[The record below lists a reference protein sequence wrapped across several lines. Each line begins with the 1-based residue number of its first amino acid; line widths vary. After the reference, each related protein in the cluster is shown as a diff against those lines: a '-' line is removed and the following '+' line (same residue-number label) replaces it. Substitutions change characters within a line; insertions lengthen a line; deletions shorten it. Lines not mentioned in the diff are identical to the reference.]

1 MEFHKPKVV
10 FCENVKNLVN
20 HDRGK
25 TFKIIKKTLNDL
37 GYRVFYKVI
46 NSKDFSV
53 PQNRERIY
61 IVAFRE
67 DISPNKFIFP
77 EKIDDTKV
85 IADIMEEKET
95 SPKYYLSDVYLESL
109 RKHKQ
114 RHQAKGNGFGYE
126 IRDVNSIAGAIVC
139 GGMGRERNLIIDKR
153 LTDFIPVTHIKG
165 KINREYIR
173 KMTPREWARLQGF
186 PDDFKLVVAD
196 THLYKQFGNSVT
208 VSVIK
213 AIADNIKKQLEG
225 VIIENVAKDKEYDEI
240 CNAKGSAFQIE
251 KTEKFMKGISCYKLS
266 APARDKSDITM
277 KIVDVNTGYSPTVG
291 FSIKSELG
299 SSPTLLNAGK
309 TTNFIYKIIHNNPL
323 LVKET
328 NEIYKVTKG
337 KKHTDVRGIIKR
349 IIEENGQL
357 EYIGMQNQTFS
368 DNLVLIDS
376 SMDNIIAETI
386 LYFYRDGI
394 SNCIDMVKKLEVE
407 NPMNYGNV
415 NAYRYKFKKFLTAV
429 ALGMKPATI
438 WDGIDEANGGYII
451 VTKQGDIL
459 AYHIYNRNYFE
470 EYLLNNTKYETAST
484 SRHDFGEVYSEDGED
499 FIKLNLQIRF
509 R

>member
-1 MEFHKPKVV
+1 MISGNKGEWSEIYVLFKLLADGKIYAADS
-10 FCENVKNLVN
+10 ELNKL
-20 HDRGK
+20 HDIY
-25 TFKIIKKTLNDL
+25 FPIIKIIRKEMSGELKEYTTGKLID
-37 GYRVFYKVI
+37 
-46 NSKDFSV
+46 
-53 PQNRERIY
+53 IY
-61 IVAFRE
+61 I
-67 DISPNKFIFP
+67 NGK
-77 EKIDDTKV
+77 KIKSVDRN
-85 IADIMEEKET
+85 EFEKE
-95 SPKYYLSDVYLESL
+95 SE
-109 RKHKQ
+109 
-114 RHQAKGNGFGYE
+114 
-126 IRDVNSIAGAIVC
+126 
-139 GGMGRERNLIIDKR
+139 
-153 LTDFIPVTHIKG
+153 
-165 KINREYIR
+165 
-173 KMTPREWARLQGF
+173 
-186 PDDFKLVVAD
+186 
-196 THLYKQFGNSVT
+196 
-208 VSVIK
+208 
-213 AIADNIKKQLEG
+213 QLF
-225 VIIENVAKDKEYDEI
+225 DEI

-251 KTEKFMKGISCYKLS
+251 KTENFMKGISCYKLS
-266 APARDKSDITM
+266 APARYKSDITM

-328 NEIYKVTKG
+328 NEIYKVSKG
-337 KKHTDVRGIIKR
+337 KKHTDVRGRIKR

-438 WDGIDEANGGYII
+438 WDGIDEASGGYII
-451 VTKQGDIL
+451 VTKQGDVL

-470 EYLLNNTKYETAST
+470 EYLLKNTKYETAST
-484 SRHDFGEVYSEDGED
+484 SRHKFGEVYIEDGED

>member
-1 MEFHKPKVV
+1 MISGNKGEWSEIYVLFK
-10 FCENVKNLVN
+10 LLA
-20 HDRGK
+20 DGK
-25 TFKIIKKTLNDL
+25 IYAADSELNKLHEIYFPIIKII
-37 GYRVFYKVI
+37 
-46 NSKDFSV
+46 
-53 PQNRERIY
+53 REEISGELKEYTTGKLIDIY
-61 IVAFRE
+61 I
-67 DISPNKFIFP
+67 NGK
-77 EKIDDTKV
+77 KIKSVDRN
-85 IADIMEEKET
+85 EFEKE
-95 SPKYYLSDVYLESL
+95 SE
-109 RKHKQ
+109 
-114 RHQAKGNGFGYE
+114 
-126 IRDVNSIAGAIVC
+126 
-139 GGMGRERNLIIDKR
+139 
-153 LTDFIPVTHIKG
+153 
-165 KINREYIR
+165 
-173 KMTPREWARLQGF
+173 
-186 PDDFKLVVAD
+186 
-196 THLYKQFGNSVT
+196 
-208 VSVIK
+208 
-213 AIADNIKKQLEG
+213 QLL
-225 VIIENVAKDKEYDEI
+225 DEI
-240 CNAKGSAFQIE
+240 CNANGSAFQIE
-251 KTEKFMKGISCYKLS
+251 KTENFMKGISCYKLS
-266 APARDKSDITM
+266 APARNKSDITM

-337 KKHTDVRGIIKR
+337 KKHTDVRGRIKR

-451 VTKQGDIL
+451 VTKQGDVL

-470 EYLLNNTKYETAST
+470 EYLLKNTKYETAST
-484 SRHDFGEVYSEDGED
+484 SRHDFGKVYSEDGED

-509 R
+509 K

>member
-1 MEFHKPKVV
+1 MISGNKGEWSEIYVLFKLLADGKIYAADS
-10 FCENVKNLVN
+10 ELNKL
-20 HDRGK
+20 HDIY
-25 TFKIIKKTLNDL
+25 FPIIKII
-37 GYRVFYKVI
+37 
-46 NSKDFSV
+46 
-53 PQNRERIY
+53 REEISGELKEYTTGKLIDIY
-61 IVAFRE
+61 I
-67 DISPNKFIFP
+67 NCK
-77 EKIDDTKV
+77 KIKSVDRN
-85 IADIMEEKET
+85 EFEKE
-95 SPKYYLSDVYLESL
+95 SE
-109 RKHKQ
+109 
-114 RHQAKGNGFGYE
+114 
-126 IRDVNSIAGAIVC
+126 
-139 GGMGRERNLIIDKR
+139 
-153 LTDFIPVTHIKG
+153 
-165 KINREYIR
+165 
-173 KMTPREWARLQGF
+173 
-186 PDDFKLVVAD
+186 
-196 THLYKQFGNSVT
+196 
-208 VSVIK
+208 
-213 AIADNIKKQLEG
+213 QLL
-225 VIIENVAKDKEYDEI
+225 DEI
-240 CNAKGSAFQIE
+240 CNSKGSAFQIE
-251 KTEKFMKGISCYKLS
+251 KTENFMKGISCYKLS

-323 LVKET
+323 LLKET
-328 NEIYKVTKG
+328 NEIYKVSKG
-337 KKHTDVRGIIKR
+337 KKHTDIRGRIKR

-415 NAYRYKFKKFLTAV
+415 NAYKYKFKKFLTAV

-438 WDGIDEANGGYII
+438 WDGIDEATGGYII
-451 VTKQGDIL
+451 VTQKGDVL

-484 SRHDFGEVYSEDGED
+484 SRHEFGEVYSEDGED

-509 R
+509 I

>member
-1 MEFHKPKVV
+1 MISGNKGEWSEIYVLFKLLADGKIYAADS
-10 FCENVKNLVN
+10 ELNKL
-20 HDRGK
+20 HDIY
-25 TFKIIKKTLNDL
+25 FPIIKII
-37 GYRVFYKVI
+37 
-46 NSKDFSV
+46 
-53 PQNRERIY
+53 REEISGELKEYTTGKLIDIY
-61 IVAFRE
+61 IN
-67 DISPNKFIFP
+67 DK
-77 EKIDDTKV
+77 KIKYLDRN
-85 IADIMEEKET
+85 EFEKE
-95 SPKYYLSDVYLESL
+95 SE
-109 RKHKQ
+109 
-114 RHQAKGNGFGYE
+114 
-126 IRDVNSIAGAIVC
+126 
-139 GGMGRERNLIIDKR
+139 
-153 LTDFIPVTHIKG
+153 
-165 KINREYIR
+165 
-173 KMTPREWARLQGF
+173 
-186 PDDFKLVVAD
+186 
-196 THLYKQFGNSVT
+196 HLF
-208 VSVIK
+208 
-213 AIADNIKKQLEG
+213 
-225 VIIENVAKDKEYDEI
+225 DEI

-251 KTEKFMKGISCYKLS
+251 KTENFMKAISCYKLS

-277 KIVDVNTGYSPTVG
+277 KIVDINTGYSPIVG

-328 NEIYKVTKG
+328 NEIYKVSKG
-337 KKHTDVRGIIKR
+337 KKHTDLRGRIKK
-349 IIEENGQL
+349 IIEDNGQL

-386 LYFYRDGI
+386 LYFYREGI
-394 SNCIDMVKKLEVE
+394 SNCIDMVKKLELE
-407 NPMNYGNV
+407 NPMKYGNV

-451 VTKQGDIL
+451 VTKQGDVL

-470 EYLLNNTKYETAST
+470 EYLLNNTRYETAST

-509 R
+509 K

>member
-1 MEFHKPKVV
+1 MISGNKGEWSEIYVLFK
-10 FCENVKNLVN
+10 LLA
-20 HDRGK
+20 DGK
-25 TFKIIKKTLNDL
+25 IYAADSELNKLNDIYFPIIKII
-37 GYRVFYKVI
+37 
-46 NSKDFSV
+46 
-53 PQNRERIY
+53 REEISGELKEYTTGKLIDIY
-61 IVAFRE
+61 I
-67 DISPNKFIFP
+67 NGK
-77 EKIDDTKV
+77 KIKSVDRN
-85 IADIMEEKET
+85 EFEKE
-95 SPKYYLSDVYLESL
+95 S
-109 RKHKQ
+109 
-114 RHQAKGNGFGYE
+114 
-126 IRDVNSIAGAIVC
+126 
-139 GGMGRERNLIIDKR
+139 ERL
-153 LTDFIPVTHIKG
+153 L
-165 KINREYIR
+165 
-173 KMTPREWARLQGF
+173 
-186 PDDFKLVVAD
+186 
-196 THLYKQFGNSVT
+196 
-208 VSVIK
+208 
-213 AIADNIKKQLEG
+213 
-225 VIIENVAKDKEYDEI
+225 DEI

-266 APARDKSDITM
+266 APAREKSDITM

-309 TTNFIYKIIHNNPL
+309 TTNFIYKIVHNNPL

-328 NEIYKVTKG
+328 NEIYKVSKG
-337 KKHTDVRGIIKR
+337 KKHTDVRGRIKR

-357 EYIGMQNQTFS
+357 EYVDMQNQTFS

-386 LYFYRDGI
+386 LYFYRDNI
-394 SNCIDMVKKLEVE
+394 SNCVDMVKKLEFE

-438 WDGIDEANGGYII
+438 WDGIDEASGGYII
-451 VTKQGDIL
+451 VTEEGDVL

-484 SRHDFGEVYSEDGED
+484 SRHDFGKVYSDSGKD

>member
-1 MEFHKPKVV
+1 MISGNKGEWSEIYVLFK
-10 FCENVKNLVN
+10 LLA
-20 HDRGK
+20 DGK
-25 TFKIIKKTLNDL
+25 IYAADSELNKLNDIYFTIIKII
-37 GYRVFYKVI
+37 
-46 NSKDFSV
+46 
-53 PQNRERIY
+53 REEISGELKEYTTGKLIDIY
-61 IVAFRE
+61 I
-67 DISPNKFIFP
+67 NGK
-77 EKIDDTKV
+77 KIKSVDRN
-85 IADIMEEKET
+85 EFEKE
-95 SPKYYLSDVYLESL
+95 S
-109 RKHKQ
+109 
-114 RHQAKGNGFGYE
+114 
-126 IRDVNSIAGAIVC
+126 
-139 GGMGRERNLIIDKR
+139 ERL
-153 LTDFIPVTHIKG
+153 L
-165 KINREYIR
+165 
-173 KMTPREWARLQGF
+173 
-186 PDDFKLVVAD
+186 
-196 THLYKQFGNSVT
+196 
-208 VSVIK
+208 
-213 AIADNIKKQLEG
+213 
-225 VIIENVAKDKEYDEI
+225 DEI

-337 KKHTDVRGIIKR
+337 KKHTDVRGRIKR

-407 NPMNYGNV
+407 NLMNYGNV

>member
-1 MEFHKPKVV
+1 VISGNKGEWSEIYVLFK
-10 FCENVKNLVN
+10 LLA
-20 HDRGK
+20 DGK
-25 TFKIIKKTLNDL
+25 IYAADSELNKLNDIYFTIIKII
-37 GYRVFYKVI
+37 
-46 NSKDFSV
+46 
-53 PQNRERIY
+53 REEISGELKEYTTGKLIDIY
-61 IVAFRE
+61 I
-67 DISPNKFIFP
+67 NGK
-77 EKIDDTKV
+77 KIKSVDRN
-85 IADIMEEKET
+85 EFEKE
-95 SPKYYLSDVYLESL
+95 S
-109 RKHKQ
+109 
-114 RHQAKGNGFGYE
+114 
-126 IRDVNSIAGAIVC
+126 
-139 GGMGRERNLIIDKR
+139 ERL
-153 LTDFIPVTHIKG
+153 L
-165 KINREYIR
+165 
-173 KMTPREWARLQGF
+173 
-186 PDDFKLVVAD
+186 
-196 THLYKQFGNSVT
+196 
-208 VSVIK
+208 
-213 AIADNIKKQLEG
+213 
-225 VIIENVAKDKEYDEI
+225 DEI

-337 KKHTDVRGIIKR
+337 KKHTDVRGRIKR

-407 NPMNYGNV
+407 NLMNYGNV

>member
-1 MEFHKPKVV
+1 MISGNKGEWSEIYVLFKLLADGKIYAADS
-10 FCENVKNLVN
+10 ELNKL
-20 HDRGK
+20 HDIY
-25 TFKIIKKTLNDL
+25 FPIIKIIREEISGELKEYKTGKLIDIYVNDKKI
-37 GYRVFYKVI
+37 K
-46 NSKDFSV
+46 SV
-53 PQNRERIY
+53 DRSE
-61 IVAFRE
+61 F
-67 DISPNKFIFP
+67 
-77 EKIDDTKV
+77 
-85 IADIMEEKET
+85 EKE
-95 SPKYYLSDVYLESL
+95 SEKLLE
-109 RKHKQ
+109 
-114 RHQAKGNGFGYE
+114 
-126 IRDVNSIAGAIVC
+126 
-139 GGMGRERNLIIDKR
+139 
-153 LTDFIPVTHIKG
+153 
-165 KINREYIR
+165 
-173 KMTPREWARLQGF
+173 
-186 PDDFKLVVAD
+186 
-196 THLYKQFGNSVT
+196 
-208 VSVIK
+208 
-213 AIADNIKKQLEG
+213 
-225 VIIENVAKDKEYDEI
+225 EI
-240 CNAKGSAFQIE
+240 CNAKGSAFEIE
-251 KTEKFMKGISCYKLS
+251 KTEDFMKGISCYKLS
-266 APARDKSDITM
+266 APSRNKSDITM
-277 KIVDVNTGYSPTVG
+277 KIVDINTGYSPTVG

-309 TTNFIYKIIHNNPL
+309 TTNIIYKIIHNNPL

-328 NEIYKVTKG
+328 NKIYKVSKG
-337 KKHTDVRGIIKR
+337 KKRTDVRGRIKR

-438 WDGIDEANGGYII
+438 WDGIDEASGGYII
-451 VTKQGDIL
+451 VTKQGDVL

-470 EYLLNNTKYETAST
+470 EYLLKNTKYETAST
-484 SRHDFGEVYSEDGED
+484 SRHKFGEVYSEGGED

>member
-1 MEFHKPKVV
+1 MISGNKGEWSEIYVLFKLLADGKIYAADS
-10 FCENVKNLVN
+10 ELNKL
-20 HDRGK
+20 HDIY
-25 TFKIIKKTLNDL
+25 FPIIKIIREEISGELKEYTTGKLIEI
-37 GYRVFYKVI
+37 YV
-46 NSKDFSV
+46 NSKKIKSV
-53 PQNRERIY
+53 DRSE
-61 IVAFRE
+61 F
-67 DISPNKFIFP
+67 
-77 EKIDDTKV
+77 
-85 IADIMEEKET
+85 EKE
-95 SPKYYLSDVYLESL
+95 SEKLLE
-109 RKHKQ
+109 
-114 RHQAKGNGFGYE
+114 
-126 IRDVNSIAGAIVC
+126 
-139 GGMGRERNLIIDKR
+139 
-153 LTDFIPVTHIKG
+153 
-165 KINREYIR
+165 
-173 KMTPREWARLQGF
+173 
-186 PDDFKLVVAD
+186 
-196 THLYKQFGNSVT
+196 
-208 VSVIK
+208 
-213 AIADNIKKQLEG
+213 
-225 VIIENVAKDKEYDEI
+225 EI
-240 CNAKGSAFQIE
+240 CNAKGSAFEIE
-251 KTEKFMKGISCYKLS
+251 KTENFMKGISCYKLS

-328 NEIYKVTKG
+328 NEIYKVSKG
-337 KKHTDVRGIIKR
+337 KKHTDVRGRIKR

-394 SNCIDMVKKLEVE
+394 SNCIDMINKLEVD

-438 WDGIDEANGGYII
+438 WDGIDEASGGYII
-451 VTKQGDIL
+451 VTKQGDVL

-484 SRHDFGEVYSEDGED
+484 SRHGFGEVYSEGVED

>member
-1 MEFHKPKVV
+1 MISGNKGEWSEIYVLFK
-10 FCENVKNLVN
+10 LLA
-20 HDRGK
+20 DGK
-25 TFKIIKKTLNDL
+25 IYAADSELNKLNDIYFPIIKII
-37 GYRVFYKVI
+37 
-46 NSKDFSV
+46 
-53 PQNRERIY
+53 REEISGELKEYTTGKLIDIY
-61 IVAFRE
+61 I
-67 DISPNKFIFP
+67 NGK
-77 EKIDDTKV
+77 KIKSVDRN
-85 IADIMEEKET
+85 EFEKE
-95 SPKYYLSDVYLESL
+95 S
-109 RKHKQ
+109 
-114 RHQAKGNGFGYE
+114 
-126 IRDVNSIAGAIVC
+126 
-139 GGMGRERNLIIDKR
+139 ERL
-153 LTDFIPVTHIKG
+153 L
-165 KINREYIR
+165 
-173 KMTPREWARLQGF
+173 
-186 PDDFKLVVAD
+186 
-196 THLYKQFGNSVT
+196 
-208 VSVIK
+208 
-213 AIADNIKKQLEG
+213 
-225 VIIENVAKDKEYDEI
+225 DEI

-266 APARDKSDITM
+266 VPAREKSDITM

-309 TTNFIYKIIHNNPL
+309 TTNFIYKIVHNNPL

-328 NEIYKVTKG
+328 NEIYKVSKG
-337 KKHTDVRGIIKR
+337 KKHTDVRGRIKR

-357 EYIGMQNQTFS
+357 EYVDMQNQTFS